1 MSKVLKTISE
11 IPFYQGYK
19 GDLLYIHDLCVDY
32 DGYNTEEGLKCL
44 IDEIR
49 EFSIEAINFYN

>member
-44 IDEIR
+44 IDENCYKYLWG
-49 EFSIEAINFYN
+49 SS